1 MCYDGGKNGIEKIL
15 IFLKL
20 QVEQEREG
28 DRATSRSDQSS
39 LWPQCIR
46 LEAIV
51 RAFATSQLSCSWVG
65 RWNDA
70 LVLCCAAWCL
80 LFLLFVLLLCVLGNR
95 EKVEVDRFQ
104 FLSKGIKPPPT
115 LLLLCGDCC
124 GFILHRTVSC
134 TRVGRWDFGD
144 MCAAAE
150 AMS

>member
-1 MCYDGGKNGIEKIL
+1 MHAGIRSGGLTWCIAVRIIARAVCYDGGKNGIEKIL

-80 LFLLFVLLLCVLGNR
+80 LFLLFVLLLSTHVGNLR
-95 EKVEVDRFQ
+95 AEGGGACDEKGGARISSVIYRY
-104 FLSKGIKPPPT
+104 
-115 LLLLCGDCC
+115 
-124 GFILHRTVSC
+124 
-134 TRVGRWDFGD
+134 
-144 MCAAAE
+144 
-150 AMS
+150 